1 MRFLGIPVPRAMPWA
16 DMSFPLRGGIPDRA
30 TSRPARRVSA
40 GPLGRRV
47 RVLRI
52 SDSGFRILVAPAG
65 RSSSFLILKLNLAAD
80 ALSCFNVDQ
89 RSTPS
94 TGAIAVAGDRI
105 SCVGFSCKFD
115 NSASPRFG
123 ETLSGRHM
131 ILKDKLQMLMGRH
144 GLNGQKLAR
153 SSQVSDSEISRIL
166 QGKSR
171 PGLDNAFRIAR
182 SVGVTLDYLAD
193 DSLDAEP
200 SVPADNLSPEERK
213 ILAVVQK
220 IGFGEVLTILENIR
234 FLGYEVAMSRLVG
247 GKPII
252 EIDKEPPDIRP
263 AVTQPAVAVSAPARP
278 SSATA

>member
-1 MRFLGIPVPRAMPWA
+1 M
-16 DMSFPLRGGIPDRA
+16 
-30 TSRPARRVSA
+30 T
-40 GPLGRRV
+40 
-47 RVLRI
+47 
-52 SDSGFRILVAPAG
+52 
-65 RSSSFLILKLNLAAD
+65 
-80 ALSCFNVDQ
+80 
-89 RSTPS
+89 
-94 TGAIAVAGDRI
+94 
-105 SCVGFSCKFD
+105 
-115 NSASPRFG
+115 
-123 ETLSGRHM
+123 
-131 ILKDKLQMLMGRH
+131 LKDKLQMLMARH

-193 DSLDAEP
+193 DDLDAEP
-200 SVPADNLSPEERK
+200 SQPADNLSPEERK

-220 IGFGEVLTILENIR
+220 IGYGEVLTILENIR

-263 AVTQPAVAVSAPARP
+263 AVNQAAAMSIPPRP
-278 SSATA
+278 TSATA